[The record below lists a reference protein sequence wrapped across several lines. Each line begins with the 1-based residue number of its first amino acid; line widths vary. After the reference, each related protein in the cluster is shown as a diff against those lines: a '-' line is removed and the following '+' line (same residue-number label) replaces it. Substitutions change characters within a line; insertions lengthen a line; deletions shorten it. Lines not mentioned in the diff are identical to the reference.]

1 MTGSVRMYT
10 TTWCSDC
17 YRAKWFLK
25 ENQIA
30 FEEIN
35 IEHVAGAE
43 EFVMRANRGRR
54 RVPTF
59 EIDGRTFHCSPY
71 DPNKLAFELGLCE
84 PASR

>member
-1 MTGSVRMYT
+1 
-10 TTWCSDC
+10 
-17 YRAKWFLK
+17 
-25 ENQIA
+25 
-30 FEEIN
+30 
-35 IEHVAGAE
+35 
-43 EFVMRANRGRR
+43 MRANRGRR

>member
-1 MTGSVRMYT
+1 MNATVRMYT
-10 TTWCSDC
+10 TSWCSDC

-25 ENQIA
+25 QNRVP

-35 IEHVAGAE
+35 IESVAGAE
-43 EFVMRANRGRR
+43 DLVLRANGGRR

-71 DPNKLAFELGLCE
+71 DPGKLARELGLL
-84 PASR
+84 SR